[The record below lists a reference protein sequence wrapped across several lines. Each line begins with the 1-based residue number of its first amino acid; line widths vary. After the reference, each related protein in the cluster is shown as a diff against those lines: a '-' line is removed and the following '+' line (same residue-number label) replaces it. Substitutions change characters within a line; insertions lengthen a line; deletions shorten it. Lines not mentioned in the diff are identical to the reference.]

1 MQKSIKQEALTSL
14 CNLIQYSMSERTLKL
29 KETKY
34 NNHFSNQAL
43 SQYGLKLWNILLNT
57 ISDKKNTTI
66 FNEKLKSY
74 LMVNGEL
81 FHQKTVDY

>member
-34 NNHFSNQAL
+34 NNRFSNQAL
-43 SQYGLKLWNILLNT
+43 SQYALKLWNILLNT
-57 ISDKKNTTI
+57 ISDKKNTTT

-81 FHQKTVDY
+81 FHQKTLDY